1 MNGPKLRV
9 LSGKANSYDLQ
20 QGRNTIGRA
29 EDCDVQ
35 LEHDS
40 LSQHH
45 ALIRI
50 DPAQC
55 TLEDLRSTNKTL
67 LGSLEEPLE
76 LEPGMLY
83 TLSHGDSIIFGVRT
97 LFALLGDIHSSCAFL
112 VFV

>member
-1 MNGPKLRV
+1 MNGAKLRV
-9 LSGKANSYDLQ
+9 LSSKANSYDLQ
-20 QGRNTIGRA
+20 QGRNVIGRA
-29 EDCDVQ
+29 GDCDVQ

-55 TLEDLRSTNKTL
+55 TIEDLRSTNKTL

-76 LEPGMLY
+76 LEPGVLY
-83 TLSHGDSIIFGVRT
+83 TLTHGDSIILGVRK
-97 LFALLGDIHSSCAFL
+97 AFFFFFERDAFCFC
-112 VFV
+112 V